1 MNKDILEGQ
10 WKQIKGKVKAKWAKF
25 TDDDLDYISGRSEE
39 LKGTIQKRYG
49 MKKDEADKEYDAF
62 VKTLNW
68 VAVSKEKKP
77 GYLTICVHIETQIQI
92 HDHSPSSINSE
103 KIVYLNTSRIVENT
117 KRFLG
122 EIDVALLDTLSNFF
136 LQFSNLPPDTIRN
149 NFSTAWTFGS

>member
-62 VKTLNW
+62 VKTLN
-68 VAVSKEKKP
+68 
-77 GYLTICVHIETQIQI
+77 
-92 HDHSPSSINSE
+92 
-103 KIVYLNTSRIVENT
+103 
-117 KRFLG
+117 
-122 EIDVALLDTLSNFF
+122 
-136 LQFSNLPPDTIRN
+136 
-149 NFSTAWTFGS
+149 